1 MISVRIG
8 PNLCEISIAISNY
21 VSHILNPTELRML
34 DYNEEDDEIEM
45 TPLQGVYELD
55 DVKVTFLENNDI
67 YALDSRLTLSVNIT
81 ISSEKIE
88 TIKKFLATCN
98 EFAQSSMNTGVT
110 PDSIKVFHND
120 FGWETETIVK
130 KRSIESVQLPS
141 KIKENLLKDLE
152 NFLNPTTKEKYKSLE
167 IPYNRIYMFYGPP
180 GTGKTT
186 LIQALASHFDK
197 NIANIEFDNE
207 TSDRTFKKML
217 RRVPPNT
224 IVCIEDIDCLFEDRK
239 ALDCAK
245 NSVTFSGILNA
256 LDGISKLDQKII
268 IITTNHLNRLDD
280 ALKRRIDHFTKFEYS
295 TKLQVNEMYKRFFPN
310 SDDFNTFW
318 EEIKDLKV
326 TPNIL
331 QKLFV
336 RHLND
341 PQNINT
347 EAREFITGEHSVEIV
362 RDLYT

>member
-1 MISVRIG
+1 MVSVKIG
-8 PNLCEISIAISNY
+8 PNLCETSIAISNY
-21 VSHILNPTELRML
+21 VSHILNPCELRML

-45 TPLQGVYELD
+45 TPLEGTYELD
-55 DVKVTFLENNDI
+55 DVKVTFFEDSKI
-67 YALDSRLTLSVNIT
+67 YNLDTRLTLSVNIT
-81 ISSEKIE
+81 IHSEKIE
-88 TIKKFLATCN
+88 TIKKFLAKAN

-110 PDSIKVFHND
+110 PDSIKVFHNE

-141 KIKENLLKDLE
+141 KIKENLLEDLK
-152 NFLNPTTKEKYKSLE
+152 NFLDPTTKEKYKSLE

-239 ALDCAK
+239 SLDCAK
-245 NSVTFSGILNA
+245 NGVTFSGILNA

-268 IITTNHLNRLDD
+268 IITTNYLNRLDD
-280 ALKRRIDHFTKFEYS
+280 ALKRRVDHFTKFDYS
-295 TKLQVNEMYKRFFPN
+295 TKFQVSEMYKRFFPD
-310 SDDFNTFW
+310 SDGFDTFW
-318 EEIKDLKV
+318 EEVKDLKV

-341 PQNINT
+341 PQDINK